1 MRERIEEGEPRAADF
16 ELAARHSDVSQMIQ
30 TLEHEQAGI
39 KAEASRRCEMIRP
52 KLEQARARL
61 ARLMPA
67 YVEMCA
73 RLNIDPVTGLD
84 LEEDKEEDVDV
95 SR

>member
-1 MRERIEEGEPRAADF
+1 MNEVIDVDPSAADF
-16 ELAARHSDVSQMIQ
+16 SLAARHSDAAQMVQ
-30 TLEHEQAGI
+30 VLEYEQSCI

-67 YVEMCA
+67 YVQMCH

-84 LEEDKEEDVDV
+84 IVEDEEEDGDA
-95 SR
+95 R